1 MKRLWTPEEE
11 AVLKKIYKTMTA
23 KQLAEHFG
31 RSVHAIQVKCF
42 HLGLKKGYD
51 HANIQLSFDDKL
63 WLRLNFPH
71 MRNELCAMR
80 LGVSLRTVV
89 RLARSMR
96 LEKTPQFMKDSQAF
110 ASRKA
115 QESHI
120 RNGTYPAKGYYSPNL
135 QKRWNLSVK
144 TNLLVANNRKLDNLR
159 KEFEKL

>member
-11 AVLKKIYKTMTA
+11 ADLKQIYKTMTA

-31 RSVHAIQVKCF
+31 RSVNAIQVKCF
-42 HLGLKKGYD
+42 HLGLKKGCD
-51 HANIQLSFDDKL
+51 HAKIRLSSDDRL

-71 MRNELCAMR
+71 IRNELCAMR
-80 LGVSLRTVV
+80 LGVSLSTVV

-96 LEKTPQFMKDSQAF
+96 LEKTPQFMKESQAF
-110 ASRKA
+110 TSRKA

-135 QKRWNLSVK
+135 QKGEIYQFKPKRLHHDA
-144 TNLLVANNRKLDNLR
+144 TAI
-159 KEFEKL
+159 EI

>member
-1 MKRLWTPEEE
+1 MKRLWTPEEV
-11 AVLKKIYKTMTA
+11 ADLKKIYKTMTA
-23 KQLAEHFG
+23 KQLAEHFN
-31 RSVHAIQVKCF
+31 RSVQAIQVKCF

-51 HANIQLSFDDKL
+51 HAKIRLSSDDRL
-63 WLRLNFPH
+63 WLRLNYPH

-96 LEKTPQFMKDSQAF
+96 LEKTPKFMKESQAF
-110 ASRKA
+110 TSRKA

-135 QKRWNLSVK
+135 
-144 TNLLVANNRKLDNLR
+144 RKGEIYQFKPKASCHDDTAL
-159 KEFEKL
+159 EI

>member
-11 AVLKKIYKTMTA
+11 ADLKQIYKTMTA

-51 HANIQLSFDDKL
+51 HAKIRLSFDDRL

-71 MRNELCAMR
+71 IRNELCAMR

-96 LEKTPQFMKDSQAF
+96 LEKTPQFIKESQAF

-135 QKRWNLSVK
+135 QKGEIYQFKPKSLHHNAK
-144 TNLLVANNRKLDNLR
+144 AI
-159 KEFEKL
+159 EI

>member
-11 AVLKKIYKTMTA
+11 ADLKKIYKTMTA

-31 RSVHAIQVKCF
+31 GSVHAIQVKCF

-51 HANIQLSFDDKL
+51 HAKIRLSFDDKL

-71 MRNELCAMR
+71 IRNELCAMR

-96 LEKTPQFMKDSQAF
+96 LEKNTAIHEGVSGFYFSEGSGKPHSQWHL
-110 ASRKA
+110 S
-115 QESHI
+115 
-120 RNGTYPAKGYYSPNL
+120 G
-135 QKRWNLSVK
+135 KR
-144 TNLLVANNRKLDNLR
+144 LLFSKSSER
-159 KEFEKL
+159 

>member
-1 MKRLWTPEEE
+1 MKHWTHEEE
-11 AVLKKIYKTMTA
+11 EHLKRIYKTMTA

-42 HLGLKKGYD
+42 HLGLKKGHD
-51 HANIQLSFDDKL
+51 HAKIRLGFDDRL

-89 RLARSMR
+89 RMARSMG
-96 LEKTPQFMKDSQAF
+96 LEKTPQFMKESQAF
-110 ASRKA
+110 TSRKA
-115 QESHI
+115 KESHI

-135 QKRWNLSVK
+135 
-144 TNLLVANNRKLDNLR
+144 RKGEIYQFKPKDSRYDATTL
-159 KEFEKL
+159 EV

>member
-31 RSVHAIQVKCF
+31 RSVHVIQVKCF

-51 HANIQLSFDDKL
+51 HAKIQLSFDDKL